1 MSKPDTIEFIDTS
14 LRDGNQSL
22 WDATGLT
29 TGDILAIAPHV
40 DKVGFRAVDFI
51 SNSGMQTAVQ
61 YHRENPWER
70 VKLAVK
76 AMPNTPLS
84 FGTTS
89 RRFIGF
95 KRTPDSILFLV
106 IQRMAANGIRRIWIL
121 DAAHEVASLLKAA
134 RMCKTVGI
142 EEVVVALSFSLSP
155 VHTDEF
161 FGRVTRELT
170 LNPDV
175 DTVYIKDQGGL
186 LTPERIK
193 TLVPAVQANLNGKT
207 LEIHSHCNTGLAPL
221 VYLDAI
227 RLGVHIVHTG
237 VPPVANGTAQP
248 SIFNILNN
256 IKYMGFTANVN
267 YEALAAMAAHLEEVM
282 KKTGKPRGV
291 PFEYDMSIYEH
302 QLPGGMVSTM
312 KRQLKE
318 GKMEDRL
325 PEVMEEI
332 IKVRKELGWPIMV
345 TPLSQMVGSQATMN
359 VMSGERYKV
368 VSSGV
373 MEYVAGYFGPSPVPI
388 DPDVLE
394 KITSFPK
401 VKKMM
406 AEEFPQPSIE
416 ELRRQMGAGPDM
428 SDEEFL
434 LRYSIRAEEVN
445 AMLAAGPAKTK

>member
-1 MSKPDTIEFIDTS
+1 MQEVQFIDTS

-29 TGDILAIAPHV
+29 TGDIVAIGPKV
-40 DKVGFRAVDFI
+40 DKVGFRSLELM
-51 SNSGMQTAVQ
+51 SNSGLDTAIR
-61 YHRENPWER
+61 YHKENPWER
-70 VKLAVK
+70 VRLAVR
-76 AMPNTPLS
+76 AMPNTPVS

-95 KRTPDSILFLV
+95 KRTPDSILTLV
-106 IQRMAANGIRRIWIL
+106 IRRMQANGVRRIWIL
-121 DAAHEVASLLKAA
+121 DAAHEYASLLKGA
-134 RMCKTVGI
+134 RMGREAGI
-142 EEVVVALSFSLSP
+142 EEVVIALSFSLSP

-161 FGRVTRELT
+161 YGLLT
-170 LNPDV
+170 QAMTKSPDV

-186 LTPERIK
+186 LTPERVK
-193 TLVPAVQANLNGKT
+193 TLVPAIQANLNGKI

-221 VYLDAI
+221 VYLEAI
-227 RLGVHIVHTG
+227 RQGVLIVQTG
-237 VPPVANGTAQP
+237 VPPAANGTAQP
-248 SIFNILNN
+248 SIYNILNN
-256 IKYMGFTANVN
+256 IKYMGYTANIN
-267 YEALAAMAAHLEEVM
+267 MEALAAMAAHLEEVV

-291 PFEYDMSIYEH
+291 PFEYDLSIYEH

-312 KRQLKE
+312 KRQLQE

-332 IKVRKELGWPIMV
+332 VRVRKELGWPIMV

-373 MEYVAGYFGPSPVPI
+373 MEYVAGYFGPSPMPI
-388 DPDVLE
+388 DPNVYD

-406 AEEFPQPSIE
+406 AEEFPQPSVE

-434 LRYSIRAEEVN
+434 LRYAMRAEDVN
-445 AMLAAGPAKTK
+445 AVTF

>member
-1 MSKPDTIEFIDTS
+1 MKEIQFIDTS

-29 TGDILAIAPHV
+29 TADIVAIGPTV
-40 DKVGFRAVDFI
+40 DKVGFRSI
-51 SNSGMQTAVQ
+51 ELMSNSGMDTAVR
-61 YHRENPWER
+61 YHKENPWER
-70 VKLAVK
+70 MRLAVQ
-76 AMPNTPLS
+76 AMPNTPVS

-95 KRTPDSILFLV
+95 KRTPDSILALV
-106 IQRMAANGIRRIWIL
+106 IKRVAANGVRRIWIL
-121 DAAHEVASLLKAA
+121 DAAHEYASLLKAA
-134 RMCKTVGI
+134 RMSKAAGI
-142 EEVVVALSFSLSP
+142 EEVVIALSFSLSP

-161 FGRVTRELT
+161 FGSLT
-170 LNPDV
+170 QAMTESPDV
-175 DTVYIKDQGGL
+175 DAVYIKDQGGL

-193 TLVPAVQANLNGKT
+193 TLVPTVQANLNGKT

-221 VYLDAI
+221 VYLEAI
-227 RLGVHIVHTG
+227 RQGIHIVQTG
-237 VPPVANGTAQP
+237 VPPAANGTAQP
-248 SIFNILNN
+248 SIYNIINN
-256 IKYMGFTANVN
+256 IKYMGYTANIN
-267 YEALAAMAAHLEEVM
+267 MEALDAMAAFLEGVVQ
-282 KKTGKPRGV
+282 KTGKPRGV

-318 GKMEDRL
+318 GKMEHRL

-332 IKVRKELGWPIMV
+332 VRVRKELGWPIMV

-359 VMSGERYKV
+359 IMSGERYKV

-373 MEYVAGYFGPSPVPI
+373 MEYVAGYFGPSPMPI
-388 DPDVLE
+388 DPNVYD

-406 AEEFPQPSIE
+406 AEEFPQPTVE
-416 ELRRQMGAGPDM
+416 ELRRQMGAGPEM

-434 LRYSIRAEEVN
+434 LRYAMRAEDVN
-445 AMLAAGPAKTK
+445 TITF

>member
-1 MSKPDTIEFIDTS
+1 MD
-14 LRDGNQSL
+14 
-22 WDATGLT
+22 
-29 TGDILAIAPHV
+29 
-40 DKVGFRAVDFI
+40 
-51 SNSGMQTAVQ
+51 TAVR

-70 VKLAVK
+70 VRLAVK

-84 FGTTS
+84 CGTSS

-95 KRTPDSILFLV
+95 KRTPDAVLSLV
-106 IQRMAANGIRRIWIL
+106 IERMAANGVRRIWIL
-121 DAAHEVASLLKAA
+121 DAAHEVSSLLKAA
-134 RMCKTVGI
+134 RMSKAAGF

-161 FGRVTRELT
+161 FGRIAQELT
-170 LNPDV
+170 ANPDV
-175 DTVYIKDQGGL
+175 DTLYIKDQGGL

-193 TLVPAVQANLNGKT
+193 TLAPAVQANLNGKT

-221 VYLDAI
+221 VYLEAI

-248 SIFNILNN
+248 SIFNILSN
-256 IKYMGFTANVN
+256 IKYMGFTSRINA
-267 YEALAAMAAHLEEVM
+267 EALTAMASHLEEVM

-291 PFEYDMSIYEH
+291 PCEYDISIYEH

-318 GKMEDRL
+318 GGMEARL

-332 IKVRKELGWPIMV
+332 IRVRKELGWPIMV

-388 DPDVLE
+388 DPNVLD
-394 KITSFPK
+394 KITGFPK

-406 AEEFPQPSIE
+406 AAEFPQPSIE
-416 ELRRQMGAGPDM
+416 ELRRQIGAGPEM
-428 SDEEFL
+428 SEEEFL
-434 LRYSIRAEEVN
+434 LRYAMRAEDVN
-445 AMLAAGPAKTK
+445 AMLAAGPAKTT

>member
-1 MSKPDTIEFIDTS
+1 MQEIQFIDTS

-51 SNSGMQTAVQ
+51 SNSGMDTAVR

-70 VKLAVK
+70 VRLAVA
-76 AMPNTPLS
+76 AMPHTPLS

-95 KRTPDSILFLV
+95 KRTPYSVLSLV
-106 IQRMAANGIRRIWIL
+106 IQCMAKNGIRRIWIL
-121 DAAHEVASLLKAA
+121 DAAHEVSSLLTVA
-134 RMCKTVGI
+134 RMCKEVGI
-142 EEVVVALSFSLSP
+142 PEVVIALSFSLSP

-161 FGRVTRELT
+161 YSRLT
-170 LNPDV
+170 KEFTGNPDV

-186 LTPERIK
+186 LTTERIK

-221 VYLDAI
+221 VYLEAI

-248 SIFNILNN
+248 SIYNILNN
-256 IKYMGFTANVN
+256 IKYMGFTANIN
-267 YEALAAMAAHLEEVM
+267 YEALAAMAANLEEVA

-318 GKMEDRL
+318 GGMEGRL

-332 IKVRKELGWPIMV
+332 IRVRKELGWPIMV

-368 VSSGV
+368 VSNGV

-388 DPDVLE
+388 DPNALD

-406 AEEFPQPSIE
+406 AEDFPQPSVE
-416 ELRRQMGAGPDM
+416 ELRKQIGAGPDM

-434 LRYSIRAEEVN
+434 LRYTMRAEEVN
-445 AMLAAGPAKTK
+445 AVFMK

>member
-1 MSKPDTIEFIDTS
+1 MQEIEFIDTS

-29 TGDILAIAPHV
+29 TGDILAIAPQV

-51 SNSGMQTAVQ
+51 SNSGMDTAVR

-70 VKLAVK
+70 VRLAVQ

-95 KRTPDSILFLV
+95 KRTPDSVLALV
-106 IQRMAANGIRRIWIL
+106 IKRMALNGIRRVWIL
-121 DAAHEVASLLKAA
+121 DAAHEVASLLKVA
-134 RMCKTVGI
+134 RMCKAEGIAETVI
-142 EEVVVALSFSLSP
+142 ALSFSLSP

-161 FGRVTRELT
+161 FGRLT
-170 LNPDV
+170 QAFTSNPDV

-221 VYLDAI
+221 VYLEAI

-248 SIFNILNN
+248 SIYNILNN
-256 IKYMGFTANVN
+256 IQYMGFRAQVN
-267 YEALAAMAAHLEEVM
+267 LEALAAMAAFLEEVAA
-282 KKTGKPRGV
+282 KTGKPRGV

-318 GKMEDRL
+318 GKMENRL

-332 IKVRKELGWPIMV
+332 IRVRKELGWPIMV

-373 MEYVAGYFGPSPVPI
+373 MEYVAGYFGPSPMPI
-388 DPDVLE
+388 DPNVLDR
-394 KITSFPK
+394 ITSFPK
-401 VKKMM
+401 VKKML
-406 AEEFPQPSIE
+406 AEEFPQPSVE
-416 ELRRQMGAGPDM
+416 ELRRQMGAGLDM

-434 LRYSIRAEEVN
+434 LRYAMRAEDVN
-445 AMLAAGPAKTK
+445 AITF

>member
-1 MSKPDTIEFIDTS
+1 MQEIQFIDTS

-22 WDATGLT
+22 WDATGIM
-29 TGDILAIAPHV
+29 TGDIQAIGPDV
-40 DKVGFRAVDFI
+40 DRVGFRSVELL
-51 SNSGMQTAVQ
+51 SNSGMETAVR

-70 VKLAVK
+70 VRQAVK

-95 KRTPDSILFLV
+95 KRTPDSILSLV
-106 IQRMAANGIRRIWIL
+106 MQRMAANGIRRIWIL
-121 DAAHEVASLLKAA
+121 DAAHEASSLLNVS
-134 RMCKTVGI
+134 RMCKAAGI
-142 EEVVVALSFSLSP
+142 EETVIALSFSLSP

-161 FGRVTRELT
+161 YGRLTQEVTSD
-170 LNPDV
+170 PSV

-193 TLVPAVQANLNGKT
+193 TLVPAIQAHLNGKT

-221 VYLDAI
+221 VYLEAI
-227 RLGVHIVHTG
+227 RQGVHILHTG

-248 SIFNILNN
+248 SIYNILNN
-256 IKYMGFTANVN
+256 IKYMGYTAQIN
-267 YEALAAMAAHLEEVM
+267 YEALAAMAAYLEEVA

-332 IKVRKELGWPIMV
+332 TRVRKELGWPIMV

-359 VMSGERYKV
+359 IMSGERYKV
-368 VSSGV
+368 VSNGV

-388 DPDVLE
+388 DPNVLD
-394 KITSFPK
+394 KIRSFPK

-406 AEEFPQPSIE
+406 AEEFPQPSLE

-434 LRYSIRAEEVN
+434 LRYAIRAEDVN
-445 AMLAAGPAKTK
+445 AMVAACPFENK

>member
-1 MSKPDTIEFIDTS
+1 MQELQFIDTS

-40 DKVGFRAVDFI
+40 DRVGFRAVDFI
-51 SNSGMQTAVQ
+51 SNSGMDTAIR

-70 VKLAVK
+70 VRLAVQ

-95 KRTPDSILFLV
+95 KRTPDAILSLV

-121 DAAHEVASLLKAA
+121 DAAHEVSSLLKVAH
-134 RMCKTVGI
+134 MCKAAGIGETVI
-142 EEVVVALSFSLSP
+142 ALSFSLSP

-161 FGRVTRELT
+161 YGRLTRELT
-170 LNPDV
+170 GDRDV

-186 LTPERIK
+186 LTPERIR
-193 TLVPAVQANLNGKT
+193 TLVTAVQENLNGKT

-221 VYLDAI
+221 VYLEAI
-227 RLGVHIVHTG
+227 RLGVRIVHTG

-248 SIFNILNN
+248 SIYNILQNA
-256 IKYMGFTANVN
+256 KYLGYTATLNMD
-267 YEALAAMAAHLEEVM
+267 ALAAMASHLEEVAR
-282 KKTGKPRGV
+282 KTGKPRGELA
-291 PFEYDMSIYEH
+291 EYDVSIYEH

-318 GKMEDRL
+318 GNMEERL

-332 IKVRKELGWPIMV
+332 IRVRKELGWPIMV

-359 VMSGERYKV
+359 IMSGGRYKV
-368 VSSGV
+368 LSNGV
-373 MEYVAGYFGPSPVPI
+373 MEYVAGYFGPPPVPI
-388 DPDVLE
+388 DPNILD

-406 AEEFPQPSIE
+406 AEEFPQPSLE
-416 ELRRQMGAGPDM
+416 ELRRQVGAGPGMD
-428 SDEEFL
+428 DEEFL
-434 LRYSIRAEEVN
+434 LRYAMRAEEVN
-445 AMLAAGPAKTK
+445 AVFKK